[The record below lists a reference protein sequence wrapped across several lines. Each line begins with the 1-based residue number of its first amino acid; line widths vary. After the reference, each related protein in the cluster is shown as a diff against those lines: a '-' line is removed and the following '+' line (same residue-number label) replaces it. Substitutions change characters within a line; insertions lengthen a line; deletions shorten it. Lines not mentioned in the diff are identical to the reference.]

1 MPVRSDP
8 QAGTQKWVANLSNAT
23 TRMQAGAMRVS
34 VAPGQL
40 AAQAAD
46 KWLQRVTASKDKYKA
61 NSAAVSLQAWQNAY
75 TNIGIPR
82 VSQGAQAKQQKV
94 TDFLSA
100 FLPHLQRGLD
110 TIDKM
115 PSTTLEDGIARAT
128 AMIRWNAKFKKGVS
142 NG

>member
-82 VSQGAQAKQQKV
+82 VSQGAQAKQQKM
-94 TDFLSA
+94 TDFLAS

-128 AMIRWNAKFKKGVS
+128 AMIRWNAKYKKGVT